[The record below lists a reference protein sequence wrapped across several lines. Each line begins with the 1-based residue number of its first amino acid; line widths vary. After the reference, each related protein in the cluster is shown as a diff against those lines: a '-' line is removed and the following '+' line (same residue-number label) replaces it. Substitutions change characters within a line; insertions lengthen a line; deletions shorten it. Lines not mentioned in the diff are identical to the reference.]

1 MHVEQFPDIAKAIRQ
16 SNVASVATLMFDQS
30 GWTLRPGYCT
40 ETEYWDYK
48 VTGPTPGAGMP
59 EEWAVLAKDVV
70 AFHNNRGGVVVFG
83 IGNDFRVIGYRS
95 QLDSKLLN
103 DRLRKYIGDKIWL
116 DYHRLHIQED
126 QSHIGMVLIPPR
138 GPLILRFA
146 KDSPCD
152 GGKYIFRKGD
162 SAIREGDS
170 SKLLKDIQADAFEL
184 RARAPEFGQ
193 VYAIDEP
200 FYRILSPEYHN
211 FVERTDPCRLVEKG
225 LRDPRTSVTQITGVG
240 GAGKTA
246 IATWAVLRAYEKK
259 QFQFIVSTTAKD
271 RELTTHGIQ
280 SLSPKLTS
288 FESLLNSILDVL
300 SFPELK
306 QHPTVEKELKV
317 RELLENSGGLLF
329 VDNLETVDDPR
340 IVRLL
345 DDLPIGVRAL
355 VTSRRDTVRVAV
367 FPVQL
372 EWLREDEGR
381 LFIKSLGQLPGLGF
395 LHDLP
400 DPECETIRK
409 ACDGLPLA
417 IRWAVARAKNASEA
431 IKIAGAITSSGKMG
445 EELLE
450 FSFRRVFDSLSKDER
465 SLLQVLS
472 LFHQPQPSEVLYV
485 GSGISQLKVQDTLSA
500 LIKDALVQR
509 YFDEE
514 RNDYTYLLLPLTRTF
529 VYKQVK
535 SSGNLETNIRD
546 RLTHY
551 LDARDVRDP
560 AQRVVVREL
569 RQGRSESE
577 SGLIDLARAAERR
590 ADATTARELYEQALS
605 RNPKN
610 YLAAQ
615 LLGEL
620 HRHKFK
626 NTTDALRLYEQA
638 ASCAPSTGLTR
649 AKIFREWGMILRFSG
664 QMDAT
669 DLAIEKFEEAH
680 AHAPNDTITILAL
693 AQGLERK
700 GMYLRAIPLLEKIA
714 DHPFDDVRN
723 KVRPLLL
730 SCYEREGDI
739 MNAANLKAK
748 IESSGSL

>member
-1 MHVEQFPDIAKAIRQ
+1 MPTEPLPDIAKAIRQ
-16 SNVASVATLMFDQS
+16 SNVASIAALMFDQTDWS
-30 GWTLRPGYCT
+30 LRTGYCT

-48 VTGPTPGAGMP
+48 VTGPSPGAGMP
-59 EEWAVLAKDVV
+59 EEWANLAKDVM
-70 AFHNNRGGVVVFG
+70 AFHNNKGGVVVFG
-83 IGNDFRVIGYRS
+83 VGNGFNVVGYRS

-116 DYHRLHIQED
+116 DYHRLNIKED
-126 QSHIGMVLIPPR
+126 QSHIGLVLVPPR
-138 GPLILRFA
+138 GPVILRFV

-152 GGKYIFRKGD
+152 GNKYIFKKGD
-162 SAIREGDS
+162 SAVREGDS
-170 SKLLKDIQADAFEL
+170 SKLLKDIQADAFEA

-200 FYRILSPEYHN
+200 YFRILYPEYHD
-211 FVERTDPCRLVEKG
+211 FVERTDPCKLVDKA
-225 LRDPRTSVTQITGVG
+225 LRDPRTSVVQITGVG

-246 IATWAVLRAYEKK
+246 LATWAVLRAYEKK
-259 QFQFIVSTTAKD
+259 QFDFIVSTTAKD

-288 FESLLNSILDVL
+288 FESFLNSVLDVL
-300 SFPELK
+300 GFSDMKPLPVE
-306 QHPTVEKELKV
+306 EKEKEV
-317 RELLENSGGLLF
+317 RQLLQNSGGLLF

-340 IVRLL
+340 IIQFL
-345 DDLPIGVRAL
+345 DDLPVGVRAL

-367 FPVQL
+367 FPIPL
-372 EWLREDEGR
+372 EWLKEKEGR
-381 LFIKSLGQLPGLGF
+381 LFIKSLGHLPGLGF

-400 DPECETIRK
+400 DAECEMIRK

-431 IKIAGAITSSGKMG
+431 IKIAGAITNSGKAG

-450 FSFRRVFDSLSKDER
+450 FSFRRVFDSLIKDER

-472 LFHQPQPSEVLYV
+472 LFQQPQPSEILYV
-485 GSGISQLKVQDTLSA
+485 GSGISQLKLQDTLSA
-500 LIKDALVQR
+500 LMKDALVQR

-529 VYKQVK
+529 VYNQVK
-535 SSGNLETNIRD
+535 SSGRLETEIRD
-546 RLTHY
+546 RLTNY
-551 LDARDVRDP
+551 LDARDVYDP

-569 RQGRSESE
+569 RQGKEESE
-577 SGLIDLARAAERR
+577 SGLLDLARAAERSG
-590 ADATTARELYEQALS
+590 DIHSARDLYEQALS

-610 YLAAQ
+610 YTAAQ
-615 LLGEL
+615 QLGEL

-626 NTTDALRLYEQA
+626 NTTDALRLYAQA
-638 ASCAPSTGLTR
+638 ASCAPSTGSTR

-664 QMDAT
+664 QIDAT
-669 DLAIEKFEEAH
+669 DQAIEKFEEAH
-680 AHAPNDTITILAL
+680 SHAPQDTITILAL

-700 GMYLRAIPLLEKIA
+700 GMYLRAIPLLEKIV
-714 DHPFDDVRN
+714 DHPFDDVRG

-730 SCYEREGDI
+730 SCYERQHD
-739 MNAANLKAK
+739 MMAAANLRAK
-748 IESSGSL
+748 MGG

>member
-1 MHVEQFPDIAKAIRQ
+1 MQTEQFPDIARAIRQ
-16 SNVASVATLMFDQS
+16 SNVASIAALMFDQTS
-30 GWTLRPGYCT
+30 WSIRAGYYT
-40 ETEYWDYK
+40 ETDYWDYK
-48 VTGPTPGAGMP
+48 VTGPSPGAGMP
-59 EEWAVLAKDVV
+59 EEWANLAKDVV
-70 AFHNNRGGVVVFG
+70 AFHNNKGGVIVFG
-83 IGNDFRVIGYRS
+83 VGNGFKVVGYRS

-116 DYHRLHIQED
+116 DYHRLNIKED
-126 QSHIGMVLIPPR
+126 QSHIGMVLVPPR
-138 GPLILRFA
+138 GPVILRFT

-152 GGKYIFRKGD
+152 GGKYIFKKGD

-170 SKLLKDIQADAFEL
+170 SKLLKDIQADVFEA

-200 FYRILSPEYHN
+200 FFRILSPEYHD
-211 FVERTDPCRLVEKG
+211 FVERAEPCRLVEKA
-225 LRDPRTSVTQITGVG
+225 LQDPRTSVVQITGVG

-246 IATWAVLRAYEKK
+246 LATWAVLRAYEKK
-259 QFQFIVSTTAKD
+259 QFHFVVSTTAKD
-271 RELTTHGIQ
+271 RELTAHGIQ

-288 FESLLNSILDVL
+288 FESLLNSVLDVL
-300 SFPELK
+300 GFPDLK
-306 QHPTVEKELKV
+306 PNSPEQKEKEV
-317 RELLENSGGLLF
+317 RDLLQNSGGLLF

-340 IVRLL
+340 IIQLL
-345 DDLPIGVRAL
+345 DDLPVGVRAL

-367 FPVQL
+367 FPIPL
-372 EWLREDEGR
+372 EWLREEEGR
-381 LFIKSLGQLPGLGF
+381 LFIKSLGHLPGLGF

-400 DPECETIRK
+400 DAECETIRK

-417 IRWAVARAKNASEA
+417 IRWAVARAKNGSEA
-431 IKIAGAITSSGKMG
+431 IKVAGAITNSGKVG

-450 FSFRRVFDSLSKDER
+450 FSFRRVFDALTKDER

-472 LFHQPQPSEVLYV
+472 LFQQPQPSEVLYV
-485 GSGISQLKVQDTLSA
+485 GSGISQLKTQDTLSA

-529 VYKQVK
+529 VYNQVK
-535 SSGNLETNIRD
+535 GSGRLESEIRD

-551 LDARDVRDP
+551 LDARDVHDP
-560 AQRVVVREL
+560 SQRVVVREL
-569 RQGRSESE
+569 RQGKGESE

-590 ADATTARELYEQALS
+590 GDSNTARELYEQALS

-610 YLAAQ
+610 YVAAQ
-615 LLGEL
+615 LLAEL
-620 HRHKFK
+620 HRHKLK

-638 ASCAPSTGLTR
+638 ASCAPSTGTTR

-669 DLAIEKFEEAH
+669 DQAIEKFEEAH
-680 AHAPNDTITILAL
+680 VHAPQDTVTIFAL

-700 GMYLRAIPLLEKIA
+700 GMYVRAIPLLEKIV
-714 DHPFDDVRN
+714 DHPFEDIRG

-730 SCYEREGDI
+730 SCYQRQGE
-739 MNAANLKAK
+739 MMAVANLKAK
-748 IESSGSL
+748 MGI